1 MAFDKKKIQ
10 RFEISDNQCAKN
22 FYDENGFVI
31 IKDFYL
37 SEDLKDFKQ
46 EVKNIINAYLI
57 KADLNE
63 MDISND
69 DILSNGIFA
78 LEAINHE
85 YIASI
90 YDTIFQSPSFLR
102 IISNRNTEKFIKYL
116 LQIDLNHALYGF
128 TNRCRIDPPKDD
140 RRTYGW
146 HQETFYTVPRGSYIQ
161 TWAPLIF
168 NTSID
173 NGTIEVAVGSHK
185 ERIANQTWSDS
196 KGKATQILVDS
207 NIVNKYVKS
216 PVEMNV
222 GEMMFFSGFL
232 SHRSGNNVSN
242 NVRYSLVGMFHDVK
256 HKPFF
261 APKVCFEYR
270 NSSPKEYYDELFSK

>member
-1 MAFDKKKIQ
+1 MFDQKRRRG
-10 RFEISDNQCAKN
+10 RFR
-22 FYDENGFVI
+22 
-31 IKDFYL
+31 L
-37 SEDLKDFKQ
+37 
-46 EVKNIINAYLI
+46 
-57 KADLNE
+57 
-63 MDISND
+63 
-69 DILSNGIFA
+69 FA
-78 LEAINHE
+78 LPLALPIR
-85 YIASI
+85 I
-90 YDTIFQSPSFLR
+90 YL
-102 IISNRNTEKFIKYL
+102 
-116 LQIDLNHALYGF
+116 
-128 TNRCRIDPPKDD
+128 
-140 RRTYGW
+140 
-146 HQETFYTVPRGSYIQ
+146 VPGILV
-161 TWAPLIF
+161 P
-168 NTSID
+168 
-173 NGTIEVAVGSHK
+173 GTGI
-185 ERIANQTWSDS
+185 S